1 MENADLEKIKD
12 IFEYEYPKAENFYR
26 KNKKLMFKIRQL
38 EYEKK
43 INITKQI
50 SIEDYNRALNEW
62 DRVEITVGKEKKED
76 YT

>member
-1 MENADLEKIKD
+1 
-12 IFEYEYPKAENFYR
+12 
-26 KNKKLMFKIRQL
+26 MFKIRQL